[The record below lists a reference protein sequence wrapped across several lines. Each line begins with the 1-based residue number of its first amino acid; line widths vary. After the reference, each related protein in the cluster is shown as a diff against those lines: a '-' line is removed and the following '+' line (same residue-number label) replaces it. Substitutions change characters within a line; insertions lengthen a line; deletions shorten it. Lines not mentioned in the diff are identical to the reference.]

1 MSVLLYVVGALA
13 AAAGAAAIGF
23 GIPVK
28 EFSFGNTLILG
39 GAVALVGGLILIAL
53 AAAVAQL
60 QRIGEMLGA
69 RPLARNGRLDALSTA
84 SGRIPFPTRSK
95 SEPSRDSA
103 GELPPFVPAPI
114 EEPPAAEP
122 EHAAPSL

>member
-53 AAAVAQL
+53 AAAVSQL

-69 RPLARNGRLDALSTA
+69 RPLARNGRLDTA

-122 EHAAPSL
+122 EHGAPSLRN